1 MADVPFTQGMG
12 SPVYATAGA
21 SAQHGGAN
29 PLTNFTNLIAAG
41 ISVALIAGVGVWGY
55 KLMMRDVS
63 GIPVVQAVAGEMR
76 VRPDIPGGQLALNQG
91 LAVNAVAA
99 DGIAQAPAD
108 RLVLAPQPVAL
119 TQEDMPIPVGMVAPV
134 QQPAALNPSAA
145 IDETIDVAGALQ
157 SGSVEDLVAQLTAG
171 SERIV
176 ADDTS
181 TAPEV
186 VAALA
191 SAASSEAM
199 PTAVVATNAVLKAPG
214 VKRSLR
220 PSLRPANA
228 PAVVVPVS
236 APAAV
241 ATNEVDA
248 ASLPAGTRLVQLGAF
263 DSAEVARDQWGKLEG
278 RFGDFLHGK
287 SRIIQKAKSG
297 GRTFYRLR
305 ALGFEDLSDAR
316 RFCSALLAKKAD
328 CIPVVTR

>member
-21 SAQHGGAN
+21 GAQIGASN

-55 KLMMRDVS
+55 KLMVRDVS

-76 VRPDIPGGQLALNQG
+76 VRPDVPGGQLALNQG
-91 LAVNAVAA
+91 LSVNEVAA
-99 DGIAQAPAD
+99 DGVASAPAD
-108 RLVLAPQPVAL
+108 RLVLAPQPVTL
-119 TQEDMPIPVGMVAPV
+119 TQEDMPVPVGMVAPV
-134 QQPAALNPSAA
+134 QHPAAVNPEAA
-145 IDETIDVAGALQ
+145 INENIDVAGALQ
-157 SGSVEDLVAQLTAG
+157 SGSVDDLVAQLTAG

-176 ADDTS
+176 VDNAAS
-181 TAPEV
+181 APEV

-191 SAASSEAM
+191 STEAM
-199 PTAVVATNAVLKAPG
+199 PKAVVPSNAVLTAPG
-214 VKRSLR
+214 IKRSLR
-220 PSLRPANA
+220 PNLRPSNG

-236 APAAV
+236 VPAATTTSEID
-241 ATNEVDA
+241 ATSV
-248 ASLPAGTRLVQLGAF
+248 PAGTRLVQLGAF
-263 DSAEVARDQWGKLEG
+263 DSAEVARSEWTKLER

-287 SRIIQKAKSG
+287 TRIVQKAKSG

-316 RFCSALLAKKAD
+316 RFCSALLAQKAD